1 MTIGELLS
9 AITAEL
15 AAVGDATDLSA
26 INQDGDRV
34 SAILTIADRRIRLSL
49 EPAQESIEA
58 LAG

>member
-15 AAVGDATDLSA
+15 TAVGEATDLSA

-34 SAILTIADRRIRLSL
+34 SAVLTINDRRIRLSL
-49 EPAQESIEA
+49 EPAQDSIEG